1 MSENDKDEG
10 EEFDRELMRRYWRA
24 DPWNNFCYVMGRIRD
39 SIDLIRLLFWFGR
52 LVWMVFSSILSS
64 GH

>member
-1 MSENDKDEG
+1 MSENDKDEDEG
-10 EEFDRELMRRYWRA
+10 EDEEFHRE
-24 DPWNNFCYVMGRIRD
+24 GRIRET
-39 SIDLIRLLFWFGR
+39 IDLIRLLFWFGR